1 MEHDMKKMIAFAL
14 CCGFLACAAIAAAEE
29 NVLPNPVT
37 DGGKNVLAAINSR
50 ASAMSNQFP
59 VNPLSM
65 QDLSTLLWSA
75 SGRNRG
81 GNGWTVPVAMGKDPY
96 CTVYV
101 AKSDGVFRYDGKK
114 HNLTKLSKENIIPGI
129 TSQEFATKA
138 PVVLIF
144 VMNGEKLAEFSDP
157 ARRAS
162 FGYLLVGCMTEHVYL
177 AADSLNIG
185 VRYMATLNADF
196 VRAKLGLPDTDIPA
210 CILPMG
216 HR

>member
-1 MEHDMKKMIAFAL
+1 MKKTITFAL
-14 CCGFLACAAIAAAEE
+14 CCVFLAFASIAAAADAA
-29 NVLPNPVT
+29 LPNPVT
-37 DGGKNVLAAINSR
+37 DGGKNVLASINAR
-50 ASAMSNQFP
+50 ASAPSAQFP
-59 VNPLSM
+59 VNPISM

-75 SGRNRG
+75 GGRNRG
-81 GNGWTVPVAMGKDPY
+81 GNGWTVPVAAGKDPY

-114 HNLTKLSKENIIPGI
+114 HELAEISKENIIPDI
-129 TSQEFATKA
+129 TSQSFATKA

-144 VMNGEKLAEFSDP
+144 VINGEQLNVFADP
-157 ARRAS
+157 VRRAS
-162 FGYLLVGCMTEHVYL
+162 FGYILAGVMTEHVYL

-185 VRYMATLNADF
+185 VRYMATLNGDF
-196 VRAKLGLPDTDIPA
+196 VRAKLGLPAADTPV

>member
-1 MEHDMKKMIAFAL
+1 MKKMSAFAQ
-14 CCGFLACAAIAAAEE
+14 CCVFLVFAATATAAE
-29 NVLPNPVT
+29 NALPNPAVE
-37 DGGKNVLAAINSR
+37 GGKSVLAAINSR
-50 ASAMSNQFP
+50 ASAIRDQFP
-59 VNPLSM
+59 VNPISM
-65 QDLSTLLWSA
+65 QDLSTLLWAA

-81 GNGWTVPVAMGKDPY
+81 GNGWTVPVGMGKDPY

-101 AKSDGVFRYDGKK
+101 AKSDGVFRYDGKS
-114 HNLTKLSKENIIPGI
+114 HHLTEVSKENIMSGI
-129 TSQEFATKA
+129 TSQAFASKA

-144 VMNGEKLAEFSDP
+144 VIDGGKMAEISDP
-157 ARRAS
+157 IRRAS
-162 FGYLLVGCMTEHVYL
+162 WGYLLIGCMTEHVYL

-196 VRAKLGLPDTDIPA
+196 VRAKLGLPAADTPV

>member
-1 MEHDMKKMIAFAL
+1 A
-14 CCGFLACAAIAAAEE
+14 
-29 NVLPNPVT
+29 NP
-37 DGGKNVLAAINSR
+37 I
-50 ASAMSNQFP
+50 
-59 VNPLSM
+59 SM
-65 QDLSTLLWSA
+65 QDLSTLLWTA
-75 SGRNRG
+75 GGRNRG
-81 GNGWTVPVAMGKDPY
+81 GNGWAVPVAQGKDPY

-101 AKSDGVFRYDGKK
+101 AKSDGVFRYEGKN
-114 HNLTKLSKENIIPGI
+114 HSLTEISKENIIPGI
-129 TSQEFATKA
+129 TSQAFAAKA

-144 VMNGEKLAEFSDP
+144 VMDGEKLAAFSDP
-157 ARRAS
+157 VRRAS

-196 VRAKLGLPDTDIPA
+196 VRAKLKLPAADTPV

>member
-1 MEHDMKKMIAFAL
+1 MRKMLVFAL
-14 CCGFLACAAIAAAEE
+14 CAVFLASAAAAAEIE
-29 NVLPNPVT
+29 LPKPVM
-37 DGGKNVLAAINSR
+37 DGGKSVLAAINAR
-50 ASAMSNQFP
+50 ASAPKEPFP
-59 VNPLSM
+59 VNAVSM
-65 QDLSTLLWSA
+65 QDLSTLLWAA

-81 GNGWTVPVAMGKDPY
+81 GAGWTVPVAQGRDPY

-101 AKSDGVFRYDGKK
+101 AKADGVFRYDGKT
-114 HNLTKLSKENIIPGI
+114 HSLTELSKENIIPGI
-129 TSQEFATKA
+129 SSQSFAAKA

-144 VMNGEKLAEFSDP
+144 VTDGAKTAVFSDP
-157 ARRAS
+157 VRRAS

-185 VRYMATLNADF
+185 VRYMASLNADF
-196 VRAKLGLPDTDIPA
+196 IRARLGLPEGDTVV